1 MKELML
7 TRAQSGARRRDMKR
21 VYPLVAVA
29 AAAML
34 AGCVQVAAPEKPI
47 EINLNINVKQEV
59 IVRLQKDAQDLIT
72 QNPELFPQ

>member
-1 MKELML
+1 MM
-7 TRAQSGARRRDMKR
+7 RATT
-21 VYPLVAVA
+21 LLIA
-29 AAAML
+29 ASAAFL
-34 AGCVQVAAPEKPI
+34 SGCVQVSAPEKPI

>member
-1 MKELML
+1 M
-7 TRAQSGARRRDMKR
+7 TRAA
-21 VYPLVAVA
+21 PLLIAATAAV
-29 AAAML
+29 L

>member
-1 MKELML
+1 MM
-7 TRAQSGARRRDMKR
+7 RATT
-21 VYPLVAVA
+21 LLIA
-29 AAAML
+29 ASAAL
-34 AGCVQVAAPEKPI
+34 LSGCVQVSAPEKPI